1 MHIIDR
7 RLNPKSKSLGNRQ
20 RFIRRAKADIRDA
33 VQDAL
38 RKRKVADVEGE
49 ERIRIRAKSVRE
61 PSFSHSHEQG
71 QRQYVLPGNRD
82 YQVGDVIPKP
92 PSGGGG
98 SGSEGSPDGDGEDDF
113 VFTLSK
119 DEFLEVFFEDL
130 ALPNLEK
137 RKLTSLKA
145 PTPVRAGYTTDGS
158 PSKLS
163 YTKTMRNSLARRIAL
178 KRPKSD
184 EIRALEEQ
192 LFAAEAARDEPE
204 AARLRLAI
212 EALRDRRKVVAY
224 IDPLDLRYR
233 RFEQRPTPTTQAV
246 MFCLMDASASMTE
259 QLKDLAKRFF
269 MLLYVFLSRHY
280 REIDL
285 VFIRHTS
292 VASEVDEDTFF
303 RGVQTGGT
311 VVSSALTEMQRI
323 VSERY
328 PVDEWNIYA
337 AQASDGHNFSDDMAR
352 CLGLL
357 NQELLPLCQYFAY
370 IEVTERRVR
379 AQSFREPA
387 LVRLQRPRGPAR
399 QFRHAPGVVGA
410 RNLTGLPRPLREIE
424 RGGVIRDGS
433 LKELHDQLDHQ
444 FDRNGAVDQ
453 PRGAWLSLA
462 AHRRRAAVVRRAG
475 MGFRPRPARL

>member
-1 MHIIDR
+1 MNIIDR

-20 RFIRRAKADIRDA
+20 RFIRRAKADIREA

-38 RKRKVADVEGE
+38 KRRKVSDVEGE
-49 ERIRIRAKSVRE
+49 EKIKIRSKSVRE

-71 QRQYVLPGNRD
+71 KRDYVLPGNRE
-82 YQVGDVIPKP
+82 YQVGDTISKP

-98 SGSEGSPDGDGEDDF
+98 SGTDGSPDGEGEDDF
-113 VFTLSK
+113 TFTLSK
-119 DEFLEVFFEDL
+119 EEFLEIFFEDL
-130 ALPNLEK
+130 ELPNLEK

-145 PTPVRAGYTTDGS
+145 PTPARAGFTTEGS
-158 PSKLS
+158 PSRLS
-163 YTKTMRNSLARRIAL
+163 YSRTMQNSLARRIAL
-178 KRPKSD
+178 RRPKTD

-192 LFAAEAARDEPE
+192 LFAAEAARDQAL
-204 AARLRLAI
+204 AAELREKLQ
-212 EALRDRRKVVAY
+212 ALQHRRKVVAY

-280 REIDL
+280 REIEL

-292 VASEVDEDTFF
+292 VAAEVDEETFF

-311 VVSSALTEMQRI
+311 VVSSALIEMQRVI
-323 VSERY
+323 EERY

-352 CLGLL
+352 CLEML
-357 NQELLPLCQYFAY
+357 NGDLLPLCQYFAY
-370 IEVTERRVR
+370 IEVTERE
-379 AQSFREPA
+379 F
-387 LVRLQRPRGPAR
+387 AR
-399 QFRHAPGVVGA
+399 SRFASQLWSGY
-410 RNLTGLPRPLREIE
+410 NGLE
-424 RGGVIRDGS
+424 D
-433 LKELHDQLDHQ
+433 LHDNFAMRRVSSPSEILPVFHDL
-444 FDRNGAVDQ
+444 FARSN
-453 PRGAWLSLA
+453 A
-462 AHRRRAAVVRRAG
+462 AA
-475 MGFRPRPARL
+475 